1 MRFQILEGPAEAA
14 EAADLVGGTVDLEQ
28 SQLRQIFE
36 SLLEETNAKIEVFES
51 RRITF
56 DRMTAQKSSRHLE
69 SCPKLAKIIGVDMH
83 NLVQLFCCCLSQPP
97 VVG

>member
-1 MRFQILEGPAEAA
+1 MNHF
-14 EAADLVGGTVDLEQ
+14 VDLGK
-28 SQLRQIFE
+28 
-36 SLLEETNAKIEVFES
+36 KIPRAFEVFES